1 MPRPNP
7 PELIGAEG
15 STNVPDQDFDFAGG
29 KKVEA
34 A

>member
-15 STNVPDQDFDFAGG
+15 STNVRDQDVDADG